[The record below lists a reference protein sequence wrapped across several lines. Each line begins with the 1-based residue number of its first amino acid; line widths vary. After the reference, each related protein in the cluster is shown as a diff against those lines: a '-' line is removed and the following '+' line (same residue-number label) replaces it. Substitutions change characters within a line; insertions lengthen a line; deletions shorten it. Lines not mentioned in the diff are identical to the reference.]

1 MSTRRRNSL
10 LDIKEKQKAMLAH
23 MATMREP
30 REQPVAEGL
39 QQTATLKFDFYTDKK
54 AKIKPLL
61 SPQAFTKKLEYCDD
75 HHSVDS
81 DIEQQATAQ
90 LDKDMEKLKKI
101 LDEEFKLEFME
112 RKDLEKVKKE
122 KERSNHIKAS
132 ALQNNFKE
140 SQAEDNEK
148 FFALLE

>member
-1 MSTRRRNSL
+1 
-10 LDIKEKQKAMLAH
+10 
-23 MATMREP
+23 
-30 REQPVAEGL
+30 
-39 QQTATLKFDFYTDKK
+39 
-54 AKIKPLL
+54 
-61 SPQAFTKKLEYCDD
+61 
-75 HHSVDS
+75 
-81 DIEQQATAQ
+81 
-90 LDKDMEKLKKI
+90 MEKLKKM

-112 RKDLEKVKKE
+112 RKDLEKVKIE